1 MIINKLIKEKLSI
14 MKIENDLLREDIRNY
29 LNQLQDVI
37 TRMANN
43 SKSCKQY
50 SVTIFAAYLALIAT
64 QIEKGIENVPLYIN
78 IGMILV
84 ILTFMFI
91 DAWYLR
97 FERLFRNI
105 FNSYKS
111 KLSDC
116 IKNNSFDEILITRLY
131 DFNITTDY
139 AKKENTN
146 YCCILFSKSV
156 FWVYFLQIAFILLL
170 IIKSII

>member
-1 MIINKLIKEKLSI
+1 MEINDNS
-14 MKIENDLLREDIRNY
+14 LREDIRNY
-29 LNQLQDVI
+29 LNQLQNII

-64 QIEKGIENVPLYIN
+64 QIEKGIDNIPLYVN

-91 DAWYLR
+91 DAWYLM

-105 FNSYKS
+105 FNSYKN
-111 KLSDC
+111 KLKKC
-116 IKNNSFDEILITRLY
+116 IKNNSFDESLIARLY
-131 DFNITTDY
+131 DFDITKDY
-139 AKKENTN
+139 AKKDNTN
-146 YCCILFSKSV
+146 YCCILFSNSV
-156 FWVYFLQIAFILLL
+156 LWVYLLQIVFILLW
-170 IIKSII
+170 IVKSMIKF

>member
-1 MIINKLIKEKLSI
+1 
-14 MKIENDLLREDIRNY
+14 MKINEDLLREDIRNY
-29 LNQLQDVI
+29 LNQLQNVI

-78 IGMILV
+78 IGMIFV
-84 ILTFMFI
+84 ILIFMFI
-91 DAWYLR
+91 DAWYLK

-111 KLSDC
+111 KLNEC
-116 IKNNSFDEILITRLY
+116 IIKNSFDESLITRLY

-139 AKKENTN
+139 AKKDNTN
-146 YCCILFSKSV
+146 YCCILFSRSV
-156 FWVYFLQIAFILLL
+156 FWVYILQIAFILLW
-170 IIKSII
+170 IVKSII